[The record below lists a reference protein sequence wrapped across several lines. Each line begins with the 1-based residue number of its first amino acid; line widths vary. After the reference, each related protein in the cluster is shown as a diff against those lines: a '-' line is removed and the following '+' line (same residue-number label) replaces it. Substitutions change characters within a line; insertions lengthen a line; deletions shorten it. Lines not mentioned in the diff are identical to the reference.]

1 MQRCG
6 KKFERDS
13 TMKVFNLFGILL
25 LSFTLFFLPAANGQT
40 AGGGAIST
48 PDHIVLT
55 WTGDAATTMTI
66 TWRTDP
72 TIASC
77 YVEYDKGAS
86 LSKKAQQA
94 TAEGRDFKTDIGDF
108 KIFSTTLAS
117 LSPDKKYTYRIGYNG
132 GKTKAFS
139 FTTAKKN
146 AKKFKFLIFGD
157 SQSSIAGDAPYS
169 VWRETVHKAY
179 QTNPDAKFMVNVGDL
194 VDFGLQGAHWDAWF
208 AAAKGVIDSIPI
220 MPVSGNH
227 ESYGPRKIA
236 TPQYYLEQFSL
247 PQNGPEGLKG
257 HAYSYDYGP
266 VHFVVLD
273 SQQLEQQPAG
283 DILKPQQAWLEAD
296 LAASK
301 AQWKIALF
309 HRSPYGVKPN
319 RDEEEIRKAFC
330 PILEKH
336 HVNLVFTAHDHGV
349 ARTPP
354 MNNGVEMKTASEGT
368 IYFVVGQSGG
378 KTYKDNV
385 KREFHSFF
393 YNPLDQPNYL
403 VLEAT
408 KEKITIKTINQDG
421 TLIDAFSVDSDGRF
435 EQQDQSGLKKAA

>member
-1 MQRCG
+1 
-6 KKFERDS
+6 
-13 TMKVFNLFGILL
+13 MKVFNLFGILL
-25 LSFTLFFLPAANGQT
+25 LSFTLTLLPAANGQT
-40 AGGGAIST
+40 AASGAIST

-55 WTGDAATTMTI
+55 WTGDPATTMTV

-72 TIASC
+72 TMASG
-77 YVEYDKGAS
+77 YVEYDKGAT
-86 LSKKAQQA
+86 LSKKARQA
-94 TAEGRDFKTDIGDF
+94 KAEGRDFKTDIGDF
-108 KIFSTTLAS
+108 KIFSSTLAN
-117 LSPDKKYTYRIGYNG
+117 LSPDTKYTYRIGYNG

-146 AKKFKFLIFGD
+146 AKAFKFLIFGD
-157 SQSSIAGDAPYS
+157 SQSSVSGDAPYG

-179 QTNPDAKFMVNVGDL
+179 QANPDAKFMVNVGDL
-194 VDFGLQGAHWDAWF
+194 VDFGLQGAHWNAWF

-227 ESYGPRKIA
+227 ESYGARQVTK
-236 TPQYYLEQFSL
+236 PQYYLDQFSL
-247 PQNGPEGLKG
+247 PQNGPEGLKS

-266 VHFVVLD
+266 VHIVALD
-273 SQQLEQQPAG
+273 SQQLEQQQAG

-301 AQWKIALF
+301 AKWKIAFF

-330 PILEKH
+330 PILEKYH
-336 HVNLVFTAHDHGV
+336 ANLVFTAHDHGV

-354 MNNGVEMKTASEGT
+354 MKNGVAMRSASEGT
-368 IYFVVGQSGG
+368 IYVVVGESGG

-393 YNPLDQPNYL
+393 YNPIDQPNYL

-408 KEKITIKTINQDG
+408 KEKITVKAVNQDG
-421 TLIDAFSVDSDGRF
+421 TLIDVFSIDSKGKL
-435 EQQDQSGLKKAA
+435 EQQDQTELKKAA